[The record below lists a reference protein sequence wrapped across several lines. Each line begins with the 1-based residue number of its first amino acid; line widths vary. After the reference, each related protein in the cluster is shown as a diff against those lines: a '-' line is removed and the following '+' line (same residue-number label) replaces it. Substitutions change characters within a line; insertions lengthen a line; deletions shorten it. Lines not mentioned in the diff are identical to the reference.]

1 MPASQSPSVMIVD
14 EEPDI
19 LAFFAKI
26 LDANGIRALLAR
38 TSSEAVE
45 IAKRGYV
52 PIDIIVTDVAL
63 RASDNPAIDSFASGR
78 DLVAAIRQLRPD
90 VRSLFMSAY
99 LDSGVIRIQLI
110 DREFNTTSANP
121 NDTGLIESIRKA
133 ATAPLV
139 QHA

>member
-1 MPASQSPSVMIVD
+1 MPASQSLSVMIVD
-14 EEPDI
+14 EEPDV
-19 LAFFAKI
+19 LAFFARV

-38 TSSEAVE
+38 TSNEAVE

-63 RASDNPAIDSFASGR
+63 RASDDPASDSFDSGR

-99 LDSGVIRIQLI
+99 IDSGVIRIKMI
-110 DREFNTTSANP
+110 DREFNTNSANP
-121 NDTGLIESIRKA
+121 NDTGLIETIRKA
-133 ATAPLV
+133 ATAALV
-139 QHA
+139 HYA

>member
-1 MPASQSPSVMIVD
+1 MPGSQSLSVMIVD

-19 LAFFAKI
+19 LAFFAKV

-38 TSSEAVE
+38 TSNEAIE

-63 RASDNPAIDSFASGR
+63 RPSDDPASDSFASGR
-78 DLVAAIRQLRPD
+78 DLVATIRQLRPD

-99 LDSGVIRIQLI
+99 LDSGVIRIQMI

-121 NDTGLIESIRKA
+121 NDAGLIESIRRA